1 MGKEGRRVGLW
12 TSAFGF
18 SKDLYDHHRHDHE
31 FNKSSSSTLD
41 NIIWP
46 GLNAPTSRLVQMSGR
61 KYRVLVPG
69 KGFPEFVSV
78 HYDQERNVTTFD
90 GFSIDVFH
98 AAIARLPYD
107 VSVEFITFVN
117 GSYNDMVMQVYLQ
130 GYDGA
135 VGDITITPNRSQ
147 YVDFS
152 MPYTDLGVAV
162 VAKLDVQDPW
172 FFLRPLRPELWIIS
186 GCFFVLMGF
195 IVWLIEHRTNSQFQG
210 SPAQQMGTILWF
222 AASTLVYAHRNT
234 HVQGV
239 TKSNLNFADNRLKPY
254 QSPVNYYDALSQG
267 SKNGGVSAIIGEI
280 PYIKLFLA
288 KYAHI
293 KYSIIESLLITY
305 GFGFAFPKG
314 SPLVHEISAA
324 VLQLREEGKLSEL
337 EKKWFTSGSSEPML
351 SPDSAAGTAHATNT
365 LSIDSFYG
373 LFLVAGTQSQL
384 PPNSNHRNPKT
395 QYRKQTIQVLQKCRN
410 TNQIAS
416 VHGNIVKNSQEQDH
430 FIVFE
435 LLRVCSKCDAIEYAL
450 KIFEQI
456 QEPNIYLY
464 TALID
469 GLVLSGSYDHG
480 ISMYLQMIESFV
492 MLKLIELYGKCGEF
506 DAMKRVFDEMPER
519 DVVAMT
525 VMMFSY
531 LEHELVE
538 RACGIFDLV
547 KVKDTVCWTAMID
560 GLVRNGEMS
569 KALEYFRQM
578 QREGVRANELTVV
591 CVLSGCAQLGALE
604 LGKWVHSYMEKYDI
618 EVNHFVGSALINMY
632 SRCGSIEEAG
642 EVFERMEEREVSTYN
657 SMIVGFALNG
667 KSTQA
672 LEMFQRMINDGKRP
686 TNITFVGVLNACS
699 HGGLVDFGFEIF
711 ERMQIDYHVEPQ
723 IEHYGCVV
731 DLLGRAGQV
740 EEAYKFIQNMKL
752 TPDHI
757 IWGSLLSACIVH
769 EKYVLGEQVAK
780 ILLNHDCSDT
790 GSYVLVSNFYSSCG
804 RWKEALLVR
813 AKLKESGIQKKPGC
827 SSIEVGNEIH
837 EFLLG
842 DIRHPQ
848 KKAIYRKLEEM
859 DQKLRLEGYYP
870 QVDVVSQDLKDQE
883 KEKALAIH
891 SERLAICYGLISTE
905 PRSTLRIVKNLR
917 VLSVASYETMRYKAK
932 ETGYIEPYTE
942 VDDSDVDN
950 KLMEVGSH
958 IRVIAIAQAM
968 MARLLAVGSSAN
980 KEGFRVNK
988 KVKRL
993 EVRRPRA
1000 VTREGCKAMI
1010 MVRKEKSGTW
1020 IVAKVENQHSH
1031 PLGMPPGKVRRRS
1044 VQAWSQDEKDK
1055 RIHEL
1060 SAELHCTKQQLAKC
1074 QKQLDAALNDV
1085 ELHVNHLTRSIQHI
1099 VQNVKEVG
1107 DQTENHQ
1114 ESWEAPSAS

>member
-1 MGKEGRRVGLW
+1 
-12 TSAFGF
+12 
-18 SKDLYDHHRHDHE
+18 
-31 FNKSSSSTLD
+31 
-41 NIIWP
+41 
-46 GLNAPTSRLVQMSGR
+46 MSGR
-61 KYRVLVPG
+61 KYRFLVPG
-69 KGFPEFVSV
+69 KGFPEFVFV

-172 FFLRPLRPELWIIS
+172 FFLRPLRHELWIIS
-186 GCFFVLMGF
+186 ACLFVLTGF
-195 IVWLIEHRTNSQFQG
+195 VVWLIEHRTNSQFQG

-222 AASTLVYAHRNT
+222 AASTLVYAHREKLEHNLSKFVVGVWLFVVLILTSSYTANLSSLLTVQQIQLSKHDYVGYWSGNT

-254 QSPVNYYDALSQG
+254 QSPFDYYDALSQG
-267 SKNGGVSAIIGEI
+267 SKNGGVSAIVDEI

-288 KYAHI
+288 KYTHI
-293 KYSIIESLLITY
+293 KYSIIESLMITN

-324 VLQLREEGKLSEL
+324 IVQLREEGKLSEL

-351 SPDSAAGTAHATNT
+351 SPDSAAGTPHATNT

-456 QEPNIYLY
+456 QEPTIYLY

-480 ISMYLQMIESFV
+480 INMYLQMIESFVYPDNFVINSVLKACGLELDLKMGKQIHAQGLKLGLCSNRQV

-506 DAMKRVFDEMPER
+506 DDMKRVFDEMPER

-525 VMMFSY
+525 VMMSSY
-531 LEHELVE
+531 FEHELVE

-699 HGGLVDFGFEIF
+699 HGG
-711 ERMQIDYHVEPQ
+711 
-723 IEHYGCVV
+723 
-731 DLLGRAGQV
+731 
-740 EEAYKFIQNMKL
+740 
-752 TPDHI
+752 
-757 IWGSLLSACIVH
+757 
-769 EKYVLGEQVAK
+769 EQVAN

-790 GSYVLVSNFYSSCG
+790 GSYVLVSNFYSSSG

-813 AKLKESGIQKKPGC
+813 AKLKESGIQKEPGC

-917 VLSVASYETMRYKAK
+917 VL
-932 ETGYIEPYTE
+932 
-942 VDDSDVDN
+942 
-950 KLMEVGSH
+950 
-958 IRVIAIAQAM
+958 
-968 MARLLAVGSSAN
+968 
-980 KEGFRVNK
+980 
-988 KVKRL
+988 
-993 EVRRPRA
+993 
-1000 VTREGCKAMI
+1000 
-1010 MVRKEKSGTW
+1010 
-1020 IVAKVENQHSH
+1020 
-1031 PLGMPPGKVRRRS
+1031 
-1044 VQAWSQDEKDK
+1044 
-1055 RIHEL
+1055 
-1060 SAELHCTKQQLAKC
+1060 
-1074 QKQLDAALNDV
+1074 
-1085 ELHVNHLTRSIQHI
+1085 
-1099 VQNVKEVG
+1099 
-1107 DQTENHQ
+1107 
-1114 ESWEAPSAS
+1114 

>member
-1 MGKEGRRVGLW
+1 MTSKAMNSLDLHDSLIHESMEGVIGFRSSPIFYASTQSRGFTLRWRKELIRLYEPDTEIRELNVVGVQAYDAVWALADAIERAEMKPQKKKVQVKVLDLGRLRVSNSGAAL
-12 TSAFGF
+12 
-18 SKDLYDHHRHDHE
+18 
-31 FNKSSSSTLD
+31 SSE
-41 NIIWP
+41 I
-46 GLNAPTSRLVQMSGR
+46 SR
-61 KYRVLVPG
+61 
-69 KGFPEFVSV
+69 
-78 HYDQERNVTTFD
+78 N
-90 GFSIDVFH
+90 VFH

-117 GSYNDMVMQVYLQ
+117 GSYNNMVMQVYLQ

-135 VGDITITPNRSQ
+135 VGDITITP
-147 YVDFS
+147 
-152 MPYTDLGVAV
+152 TGL
-162 VAKLDVQDPW
+162 
-172 FFLRPLRPELWIIS
+172 
-186 GCFFVLMGF
+186 
-195 IVWLIEHRTNSQFQG
+195 
-210 SPAQQMGTILWF
+210 
-222 AASTLVYAHRNT
+222 RNT

-254 QSPVNYYDALSQG
+254 QSPFDYYDALSQG
-267 SKNGGVSAIIGEI
+267 SKNGGVSAIVDEI

-288 KYAHI
+288 KYTHI
-293 KYSIIESLLITY
+293 KYSIIESLMITN

-324 VLQLREEGKLSEL
+324 IVQLREEGKLSEL

-351 SPDSAAGTAHATNT
+351 SPDSAAGTPHATNT
-365 LSIDSFYG
+365 HSIDSFYG
-373 LFLVAGTQSQL
+373 LFLVSGISKA
-384 PPNSNHRNPKT
+384 
-395 QYRKQTIQVLQKCRN
+395 
-410 TNQIAS
+410 IA
-416 VHGNIVKNSQEQDH
+416 VVG
-430 FIVFE
+430 
-435 LLRVCSKCDAIEYAL
+435 CDAIEYAL

-456 QEPNIYLY
+456 HEPNIYLY

-492 MLKLIELYGKCGEF
+492 YPDNFVINSVLKACGLEL
-506 DAMKRVFDEMPER
+506 DLRMER

-525 VMMFSY
+525 VMMSSY
-531 LEHELVE
+531 FEHELVE

-591 CVLSGCAQLGALE
+591 CVLSACAQLGALE

-632 SRCGSIEEAG
+632 SRCGSIEEAA
-642 EVFERMEEREVSTYN
+642 EVFERMKEREVSTYN

-699 HGGLVDFGFEIF
+699 HGG
-711 ERMQIDYHVEPQ
+711 
-723 IEHYGCVV
+723 
-731 DLLGRAGQV
+731 
-740 EEAYKFIQNMKL
+740 
-752 TPDHI
+752 
-757 IWGSLLSACIVH
+757 
-769 EKYVLGEQVAK
+769 EQVAK

-813 AKLKESGIQKKPGC
+813 AKLKESGIQKEPGC

-848 KKAIYRKLEEM
+848 KKAIYRKLEGM

-891 SERLAICYGLISTE
+891 RLPLHS
-905 PRSTLRIVKNLR
+905 
-917 VLSVASYETMRYKAK
+917 
-932 ETGYIEPYTE
+932 
-942 VDDSDVDN
+942 
-950 KLMEVGSH
+950 
-958 IRVIAIAQAM
+958 VIAESLFPYSTNIVEE
-968 MARLLAVGSSAN
+968 LNISFLHS
-980 KEGFRVNK
+980 
-988 KVKRL
+988 
-993 EVRRPRA
+993 RA
-1000 VTREGCKAMI
+1000 
-1010 MVRKEKSGTW
+1010 
-1020 IVAKVENQHSH
+1020 
-1031 PLGMPPGKVRRRS
+1031 
-1044 VQAWSQDEKDK
+1044 
-1055 RIHEL
+1055 L
-1060 SAELHCTKQQLAKC
+1060 SAFLSDWIDGLGIVS
-1074 QKQLDAALNDV
+1074 LDSQPN
-1085 ELHVNHLTRSIQHI
+1085 
-1099 VQNVKEVG
+1099 
-1107 DQTENHQ
+1107 
-1114 ESWEAPSAS
+1114 